1 MFDFDHTPWMVGLI
15 PRGRYLFVYGRASGR
30 VDFTYFAVA
39 LNMAALYPVSIGD
52 VGERAPEG
60 GGFGFRGGLSAI
72 VPFGERV
79 ELEMG
84 ISYSVVSFGLRP
96 LSVPGRNDESG
107 TVIDQSWI
115 GTFGPRFWF

>member
-1 MFDFDHTPWMVGLI
+1 MAAL
-15 PRGRYLFVYGRASGR
+15 RGASTSPTLR
-30 VDFTYFAVA
+30 S
-39 LNMAALYPVSIGD
+39 LSIWRALYPVLIGD

-72 VPFGERV
+72 VPFGERL

-84 ISYSVVSFGLRP
+84 INYSVVSFGLRP

-115 GTFGPRFWF
+115 GTLGPRFWF